1 MAEHP
6 GGGNVRII
14 NPDEEVARLTRLRRS
29 STDAL
34 LVSETFQVGGG
45 DEVILA
51 HVKVT
56 AQEFR
61 PVPSDLGERLAA
73 VVRDCWPAQ
82 EETHGDT

>member
-1 MAEHP
+1 MAEQP
-6 GGGNVRII
+6 GTGNVRLID
-14 NPDEEVARLTRLRRS
+14 PDSEVARLARLRR

-34 LVSETFQVGGG
+34 LVSETFQVQGG

-61 PVPSDLGERLAA
+61 PVSSDLGERLAA
-73 VVRDCWPAQ
+73 VVRDCWPAG
-82 EETHGDT
+82 EEPPDGT